1 MHSLPK
7 PNVIIT
13 HESDLDGL
21 VAGVLLQRLAKKLF
35 DTWVPLE
42 AYHYQGWKQREPR
55 EATGWVTDL
64 SFEPRIDK
72 VGWVI
77 IDHHTTDATPK
88 NAQLI
93 LDTTKS
99 AGMICYELCKENG
112 LESPELDRL
121 VHLVVARGFGKRER
135 LHGPVGSGA
144 KMGERFHIATAAN
157 DRERLLPFLLKLR
170 HHFFEIGVH
179 RRVRSSRRAGS
190 ALRSRI
196 CRVSCARGVG
206 IFCGTQS
213 RGRDG

>member
-99 AGMICYELCKENG
+99 AGLLCYELCKENG
-112 LESPELDRL
+112 LESPEQ
-121 VHLVVARGFGKRER
+121 
-135 LHGPVGSGA
+135 
-144 KMGERFHIATAAN
+144 
-157 DRERLLPFLLKLR
+157 
-170 HHFFEIGVH
+170 IG
-179 RRVRSSRRAGS
+179 RAH
-190 ALRSRI
+190 
-196 CRVSCARGVG
+196 V
-206 IFCGTQS
+206 
-213 RGRDG
+213 